1 MLGRTLTK
9 PQMAI
14 NRGVT
19 DTLVKRLTTAARQK
33 RTVEE
38 NAMLKE
44 FADEQWDSTGNAAR
58 RTAIGKFFQ
67 GQTLQLKKCQ
77 HCGEYSPCTADPFL
91 IEQLHLKPLAE
102 RPRGSLEE
110 LLEAASAPE
119 LPTDYRCDGCRKLGT
134 TAIMTGLVRLPRV
147 FVVRLNRTHRTPVGA
162 ESRISTPIDYP
173 DQLNLAETG
182 AFVSLR
188 NPSLLLFAT
197 LACAWLITPYHGCGS
212 GVFVLLQYA
221 QGGCCGHPRKRR
233 AITTAIHAALPTVS
247 SVSSSIEAPRLST
260 VATTSQPSVPQ
271 LAAATAVVGQIDRT
285 AVTAAAGVGG

>member
-1 MLGRTLTK
+1 VTIESRRGGQYSRPAEYTIENLQGRGDGVRWQTNAATRVERVVERRARRVSAPPSRIVEVDWRQQRQQDAGEFLHLLLDQFAVDTRSDGSAVLGRTLTK

-67 GQTLQLKKCQ
+67 GQTLQLKKCH

-119 LPTDYRCDGCRKLGT
+119 LPKDYRCHGCRKLGT

-147 FVVRLNRTHRTPVGA
+147 FVVRLDRAHRTSFGA

-173 DQLNLAETG
+173 DHLNLAGTG
-182 AFVSLR
+182 TYL
-188 NPSLLLFAT
+188 
-197 LACAWLITPYHGCGS
+197 
-212 GVFVLLQYA
+212 
-221 QGGCCGHPRKRR
+221 
-233 AITTAIHAALPTVS
+233 
-247 SVSSSIEAPRLST
+247 
-260 VATTSQPSVPQ
+260 
-271 LAAATAVVGQIDRT
+271 
-285 AVTAAAGVGG
+285 